1 MQQLPIFNL
10 EGAIRRPTEDPAN
23 GSKTESIKDMA
34 HITDVRIGNA
44 SVFSNIAAL
53 RDTLAARYAQYRV
66 YRTTLT
72 ELQSLSKRD
81 LADLGMHPSAIVS
94 IAHEAAYGTK

>member
-1 MQQLPIFNL
+1 
-10 EGAIRRPTEDPAN
+10 
-23 GSKTESIKDMA
+23 MA

-53 RDTLAARYAQYRV
+53 RDTLAARYAKYRTF
-66 YRTTLT
+66 RTTLA

-81 LADLGMHPSAIVS
+81 LADLGINESMIVS